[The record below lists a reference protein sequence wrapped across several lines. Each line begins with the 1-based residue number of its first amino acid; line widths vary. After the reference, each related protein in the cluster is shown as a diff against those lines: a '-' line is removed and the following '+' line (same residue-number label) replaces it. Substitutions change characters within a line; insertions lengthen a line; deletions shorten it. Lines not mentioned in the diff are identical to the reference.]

1 MSDDLRTLHP
11 TAESW
16 FTEASGR
23 FTAGHDLIPSDDP
36 NIRGPW
42 YAPTEY
48 PKLGFEDL
56 TDGTWHVVE
65 IGRVK
70 RHIRNAADE
79 ALWGRLRTRPVAP

>member
-1 MSDDLRTLHP
+1 MSADMRTFHP

-16 FTEASGR
+16 FAEAR
-23 FTAGHDLIPSDDP
+23 DRLAAGHDLVPSDDP
-36 NIRGPW
+36 NNIRGPW

-56 TDGTWHVVE
+56 ADGTWHVVE

-70 RHIRNAADE
+70 RHVRNAAEE
-79 ALWGRLRTRPVAP
+79 ALWVRLRKCGW